1 MALTGDA
8 GQRVIAAEALRWA
21 PAQQVAGTWWMVP
34 VLAQLLDDP
43 YDAVRYSAGRALGSV
58 PALDGFS
65 YDFVAGPRARRQR
78 QLAAMRIWDGVA
90 PTRQSRDGAAVLVRP
105 DGALQVDEMLRLV
118 RQRNNR
124 RMLLRE

>member
-1 MALTGDA
+1 
-8 GQRVIAAEALRWA
+8 
-21 PAQQVAGTWWMVP
+21 MVP

-43 YDAVRYSAGRALGSV
+43 YDAVRYSAGRALGSL
-58 PALDGFS
+58 PTLDGFA

-78 QLAAMRIWDGVA
+78 QLAAMRLWDGA
-90 PTRQSRDGAAVLVRP
+90 AATRQRRDGVAVLVRP
-105 DGALQVDEMLRLV
+105 DGALLVDEMLRLV